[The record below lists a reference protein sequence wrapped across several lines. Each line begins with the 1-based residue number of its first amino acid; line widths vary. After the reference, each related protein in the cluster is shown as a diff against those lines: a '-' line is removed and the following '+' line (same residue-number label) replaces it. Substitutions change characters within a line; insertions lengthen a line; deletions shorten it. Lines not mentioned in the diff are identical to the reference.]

1 MGKKVSSRH
10 SLRSRRFFIHT
21 CSITL
26 QCFFCVDYC
35 TDEFRPQQM
44 TLPPVSVRICHN
56 FEHLDSGV
64 GILNH
69 DSPPG
74 QLPIERLFRLCQRMF
89 FALLDRYQ
97 TPGII
102 VLNTLITTV
111 RQNQNRQTR
120 CQDQQTCLAQREV
133 VDAARCFVNI
143 VNHIAV
149 GDNLGLDRVPF
160 FLAGIPLFVVFVLE
174 PNNSFLGRS
183 IGCSVTST
191 ATVLSVPSCKACL
204 PGN

>member
-1 MGKKVSSRH
+1 MA
-10 SLRSRRFFIHT
+10 
-21 CSITL
+21 
-26 QCFFCVDYC
+26 
-35 TDEFRPQQM
+35 
-44 TLPPVSVRICHN
+44 LPPVSVGVCHDL
-56 FEHLDSGV
+56 EHLDSGV

-69 DSPPG
+69 NSPPG
-74 QLPIERLFRLCQRMF
+74 QFPIERLFRLRQ
-89 FALLDRYQ
+89 FAVFTFLDRRQ

-102 VLNTLITTV
+102 ILNALITTV

-120 CQDQQTCLAQREV
+120 CQDQQTRLAQREV
-133 VDAARCFVNI
+133 VNTARRLINI

-160 FLAGIPLFVVFVLE
+160 FLAGIPFFLF
-174 PNNSFLGRS
+174 FLGRS